1 MQTRQWRRRPRSRS
15 NNQRIILDLA
25 LPTAI
30 HLEMHQTLRPINRR
44 DLGMVKCHAI
54 GAILL
59 EPLLDWREDVFVRHC
74 FAVDEGAR
82 RGRLVVEV
90 GGGIDED
97 DAVEGAGGAF
107 EGGQDVADEVVRG
120 ALAGPGG
127 A

>member
-25 LPTAI
+25 IPTAI

-97 DAVEGAGGAF
+97 DAVERAGGAF
-107 EGGQDVADEVVRG
+107 EGGQDVADEVMRG